1 LRVIWKNRAVTE
13 RKKRIVRSWNR
24 ALPDAGMDTLK
35 IIPLGGLGEF
45 GLNMMLLE
53 YGDAAVAIDCGLMFP
68 GADLLG
74 IDLVIPDVSYLIER
88 RDKLKAIVLTH
99 AHEDHVGALPFIL
112 EHFNVPIFGT
122 RLTLGLLANKLREH
136 DLEDTVDVRQITAG
150 APWDIAPFRIEG
162 IRVTHSL
169 MDCLALA
176 VETPIGTVI
185 HTGDFKI
192 DNTPMEGEM
201 FDFQRFAAYGERG
214 VLLLLSDST
223 NVERTG
229 HTPSEREVGS
239 NLEQIIQSS
248 TGKVLVST
256 FSSSIPRIQQVVE
269 ISERSDRRVV
279 LSGRSMIR
287 NSQVAAELGYLHL
300 PRNAMT
306 ESDRW
311 QDLPESRLTFLT
323 TGSQGEPLSAL
334 HRIALN
340 DHKNIK
346 ITPGDTVILSSK
358 FIPGNEKTISNLIDH
373 LYRRGAEVHYEKV
386 SEIHVSGHASQEEL
400 KIMLQLTR
408 PRYFVPIHGE
418 YRHLVRHRRLAQE
431 VGIPA
436 ENCFILEDGDVL
448 ELSAQSAQKTTSIQV
463 GKVFVDGK
471 GVGDVG
477 DIVIRDRRH
486 LSEDG
491 MVLAVM
497 AIHQQ
502 SGELV
507 AGPDMISRGFMSAE
521 ESEEVLEHAK
531 KVVLETLGAM
541 NRETRTDPAELKEEV
556 RRALRRFFRKKLERH
571 PVVLPYIIE
580 T

>member
-1 LRVIWKNRAVTE
+1 MDK
-13 RKKRIVRSWNR
+13 VR
-24 ALPDAGMDTLK
+24 

-45 GLNMMLLE
+45 GLNMMLIE
-53 YGDAAVAIDCGLMFP
+53 YADSAIAVDCGLMFP
-68 GADLLG
+68 DANLLG
-74 IDLVIPDVSYLIER
+74 IDLVIPDVSYLLEINN
-88 RDKLKAIVLTH
+88 KLKAIVLTH
-99 AHEDHVGALPFIL
+99 AHEDHVGALPYIL
-112 EHFNVPIFGT
+112 KHLDVPIYGT
-122 RLTLGLLANKLREH
+122 RLTLGLLANKLKEH
-136 DLEDTVDVRQITAG
+136 DLEDSAEVHEITAG
-150 APWDIAPFRIEG
+150 APWDLAPFRLEG

-176 VETPIGTVI
+176 IETPVGTII

-201 FDFQRFAAYGERG
+201 FDFQRFAAYGEKG

-223 NVERTG
+223 NVERSG
-229 HTPSEREVGS
+229 YTPSEREVGT
-239 NLEQIIQSS
+239 NLQQIIEHS

-256 FSSSIPRIQQVVE
+256 FSSSIPRIQQVID
-269 ISERSDRRVV
+269 ISERADRRVV

-287 NSQVAAELGYLHL
+287 NSQVAADLGYLHL
-300 PRNAMT
+300 PRDFMI

-311 QDLPESRLTFLT
+311 HDLPADRLTFLT

-334 HRIALN
+334 HRIALD
-340 DHKNIK
+340 DHKTIK
-346 ITPGDTVILSSK
+346 VEPGDTVILSSK
-358 FIPGNEKTISNLIDH
+358 FIPGNEKTISNLINH

-400 KIMLQLTR
+400 KTMLQLTL

-431 VGIPA
+431 VGLPA

-448 ELSAQSAQKTTSIQV
+448 ELTANSAKKVKPIQV
-463 GKVFVDGK
+463 GRVFVDGK

-477 DIVIRDRRH
+477 DVVIRDRRH
-486 LSEDG
+486 LSEGG
-491 MVLAVM
+491 MVLVVM

-507 AGPDMISRGFMSAE
+507 AGPELISRGFMLHE
-521 ESEEVLEHAK
+521 ESEEVLESAK
-531 KVVLETLGAM
+531 NEVLATLNNM
-541 NRETRTDPAELKEEV
+541 NREARTDPAELKEEV
-556 RRALRRFFRKKLERH
+556 RKTLRRFFRKKLERH

>member
-1 LRVIWKNRAVTE
+1 ME
-13 RKKRIVRSWNR
+13 
-24 ALPDAGMDTLK
+24 PLK

-53 YGDAAVAIDCGLMFP
+53 CGGAAIAIDCGLMFP

-74 IDLVIPDVSYLIER
+74 IDLVIPDVSYLLEN
-88 RDKLKAIVLTH
+88 KQNLKGIVLTH
-99 AHEDHVGALPFIL
+99 AHEDHIGALPYIL
-112 EHFNVPIFGT
+112 KHLSVPIFGT
-122 RLTLGLLANKLREH
+122 RLTLGLLDNKLREH
-136 DLEDTVDVRQITAG
+136 HLEDTADIREITAG
-150 APWDIAPFRIEG
+150 QLWELAPFQLEG

-176 VETPIGTVI
+176 IETPVGTVI

-201 FDFQRFAAYGERG
+201 FDFQRFAAYGEKG

-223 NVERTG
+223 NVERAG
-229 HTPSEREVGS
+229 YTPSEREVGT
-239 NLEQIIQSS
+239 NLEQIFQGS
-248 TGKVLVST
+248 TGKILVST
-256 FSSSIPRIQQVVE
+256 FSSSIPRIQQVVD
-269 ISERSDRRVV
+269 ISERCGRRVI

-287 NSQVAAELGYLHL
+287 NSQIASELGYLRL
-300 PRNAMT
+300 PRSFMT
-306 ESDRW
+306 ENERW
-311 QDLPESRLTFLT
+311 QELPPERLTFLT
-323 TGSQGEPLSAL
+323 TGSQGEPLSVL
-334 HRIALN
+334 HRVALD
-340 DHKNIK
+340 DHKSIK
-346 ITPGDTVILSSK
+346 VESGDTVILSSK
-358 FIPGNEKTISNLIDH
+358 FIPGNEKTISNLINH

-400 KIMLQLTR
+400 KTMLQLTR

-418 YRHLVRHRRLAQE
+418 YRHLVRHRRLAQD
-431 VGIPA
+431 VGVPE

-448 ELSAQSAQKTTSIQV
+448 ELSAHSARKINPIQV
-463 GKVFVDGK
+463 GRVFIDGK
-471 GVGDVG
+471 GVGDVE
-477 DIVIRDRRH
+477 DVVIRDRRH

-507 AGPDMISRGFMSAE
+507 AGPDLISRGFVRDE
-521 ESEEVLEHAK
+521 EGEEILEQAR
-531 KVVLETLGAM
+531 KVVLETLSGI
-541 NRETRTDPAELKEEV
+541 NREARTDPAELQEEV
-556 RRALRRFFRKKLERH
+556 RKALRRYFRKRLERR

>member
-1 LRVIWKNRAVTE
+1 MHPLR
-13 RKKRIVRSWNR
+13 
-24 ALPDAGMDTLK
+24 

-45 GLNMMLLE
+45 GLNMMLIE
-53 YGDAAVAIDCGLMFP
+53 YGDAAVAVDCGLMFP

-74 IDLVIPDVSYLIER
+74 IDLVVPDVSYLLER
-88 RDKLKAIVLTH
+88 KDYLKAIILTH
-99 AHEDHVGALPFIL
+99 AHEDHVGALPYIL
-112 EHFNVPIFGT
+112 KHLAVPIFGT
-122 RLTLGLLANKLREH
+122 RLTLGLLASKLEEH
-136 DLEDTVDVRQITAG
+136 DLDDTADVREITAG
-150 APWDIAPFRIEG
+150 KPWEIAPFRIEG

-176 VETPIGTVI
+176 VETPLGTVI

-201 FDFQRFAAYGERG
+201 FDFQRFAACGEKG

-223 NVERTG
+223 NVERPGYTL
-229 HTPSEREVGS
+229 SEREVGR
-239 NLEQIIQSS
+239 NLQQIFQESA
-248 TGKVLVST
+248 GKILVST
-256 FSSSIPRIQQVVE
+256 FSSSIPRIQQVVD
-269 ISERSDRRVV
+269 ISERCGRRVV

-287 NSQVAAELGYLHL
+287 NGQIASDLGYLRL
-300 PRNAMT
+300 PRNFMT
-306 ESDRW
+306 ESERW
-311 QDLPESRLTFLT
+311 HEIPSAQLTFLT
-323 TGSQGEPLSAL
+323 TGSQGEPLSVL
-334 HRIALN
+334 HRVALD
-340 DHKNIK
+340 DHKTIK
-346 ITPGDTVILSSK
+346 IDPGDTVILSSK
-358 FIPGNEKTISNLIDH
+358 FIPGNEKTISNLINH

-386 SEIHVSGHASQEEL
+386 SEVHVSGHASQEEL
-400 KIMLQLTR
+400 KTMLQLTR

-418 YRHLVRHRRLAQE
+418 YRHLVKHRRLAQG
-431 VGIPA
+431 VGVP
-436 ENCFILEDGDVL
+436 EKNCFILEDGDVL
-448 ELSAQSAQKTTSIQV
+448 ELTAHGAQKIKPVQA

-477 DIVIRDRRH
+477 DVVIRDRRH

-507 AGPDMISRGFMSAE
+507 AGPDLISRGFMGDQF
-521 ESEEVLEHAK
+521 SEEVLEQAR
-531 KVVLETLGAM
+531 KVILETLSGM
-541 NRETRTDPAELKEEV
+541 NRETRTDPGELKEEV
-556 RRALRRFFRKKLERH
+556 RKSLRRYFRKRLERH

>member
-1 LRVIWKNRAVTE
+1 
-13 RKKRIVRSWNR
+13 
-24 ALPDAGMDTLK
+24 MDSVK

-45 GLNMMLLE
+45 GLNMMLIE
-53 YGDAAVAIDCGLMFP
+53 YGDAAIAVDCGLMFP
-68 GADLLG
+68 SADLLG
-74 IDLVIPDVSYLIER
+74 IDLVIPDVSYLLET
-88 RDKLKAIVLTH
+88 RDKLKAIILTH
-99 AHEDHVGALPFIL
+99 AHEDHVGALPYIL
-112 EHFNVPIFGT
+112 EHFDVPIFGT
-122 RLTLGLLANKLREH
+122 RLTLGLLANKLTEH
-136 DLEDTVDVRQITAG
+136 DLEDTADVRQITAG
-150 APWDIAPFRIEG
+150 VPWDIAPFRIEG

-176 VETPIGTVI
+176 IETPIGTII

-201 FDFQRFAAYGERG
+201 FDFQTLAAYGEKG

-223 NVERTG
+223 NVERPG
-229 HTPSEREVGS
+229 YTPSEREVGT
-239 NLEQIIQSS
+239 NLEQIMQQS

-256 FSSSIPRIQQVVE
+256 FSSSIPRIQQVVD
-269 ISERSDRRVV
+269 ISERCGRRVV

-287 NSQVAAELGYLHL
+287 NGQVAAELGYLHL
-300 PRNAMT
+300 PRNFMT

-311 QDLPESRLTFLT
+311 HDLPLDQLTFLT
-323 TGSQGEPLSAL
+323 TGSQGEPLSVL
-334 HRIALN
+334 HRVALN
-340 DHKNIK
+340 DHKTIK
-346 ITPGDTVILSSK
+346 IDPGDTVILSSK
-358 FIPGNEKTISNLIDH
+358 FIPGNEKTISNLINH

-400 KIMLQLTR
+400 KTMLQLTR

-418 YRHLVRHRRLAQE
+418 YRHLVRHRRLAQD

-436 ENCFILEDGDVL
+436 ANCFLLEDGDVL
-448 ELSAQSAQKTTSIQV
+448 ELTANSAQKTKPIQV

-491 MVLAVM
+491 MVLVVM

-502 SGELV
+502 SGEV
-507 AGPDMISRGFMSAE
+507 G
-521 ESEEVLEHAK
+521 
-531 KVVLETLGAM
+531 
-541 NRETRTDPAELKEEV
+541 
-556 RRALRRFFRKKLERH
+556 RRAGSYLARLHARGGKRRSFGGRQKSSSRNSRQHQPRNPHRSSRAQRRSAQGTTALFSKKIGAPSLRSPVHHRNLRKRTYVQCSGKGSA
-571 PVVLPYIIE
+571 PS
-580 T
+580 

>member
-1 LRVIWKNRAVTE
+1 
-13 RKKRIVRSWNR
+13 
-24 ALPDAGMDTLK
+24 MDTLK

-45 GLNMMLLE
+45 GLNMMLVE
-53 YGDAAVAIDCGLMFP
+53 YGDAAIAIDCGLMFP
-68 GADLLG
+68 SADLLG

-112 EHFNVPIFGT
+112 EHFNVPIFGS

-136 DLEDTVDVRQITAG
+136 DLEDTVDIRQITAG
-150 APWDIAPFRIEG
+150 APWEVAPFRIEG

-201 FDFQRFAAYGERG
+201 FDFQRFAAYGEKG
-214 VLLLLSDST
+214 VLLLMSDST

-300 PRNAMT
+300 PRSTMT

-448 ELSAQSAQKTTSIQV
+448 ELSAHSAQKTTPVQV

-531 KVVLETLGAM
+531 KVVLETLGGM

>member
-1 LRVIWKNRAVTE
+1 MRAWKPVSPEANM
-13 RKKRIVRSWNR
+13 
-24 ALPDAGMDTLK
+24 DALK

-45 GLNMMLLE
+45 GLNMMLVE
-53 YGDAAVAIDCGLMFP
+53 YGDSAIAIDCGLMFP

-99 AHEDHVGALPFIL
+99 AHEDHVGALPYIL

-150 APWDIAPFRIEG
+150 APWDVAPFRIEG

-176 VETPIGTVI
+176 VETPVGTVI

-201 FDFQRFAAYGERG
+201 FDFQRFAAYGEKG

-223 NVERTG
+223 NVERAG
-229 HTPSEREVGS
+229 HTPSEREVGT

-248 TGKVLVST
+248 SGKVLVST
-256 FSSSIPRIQQVVE
+256 FSSSIPRIQQVVD
-269 ISERSDRRVV
+269 ISARCDRRVV

-287 NSQVAAELGYLHL
+287 NSQVAAELGYLDL
-300 PRNAMT
+300 PRSAMT
-306 ESDRW
+306 ENDRW

-334 HRIALN
+334 HRVALN
-340 DHKNIK
+340 DHKSIK

-358 FIPGNEKTISNLIDH
+358 FIPGNEKTIANLIDH
-373 LYRRGAEVHYEKV
+373 LYRRGADVHYEKV

-436 ENCFILEDGDVL
+436 EHCFILEDGDVL
-448 ELSAQSAQKTTSIQV
+448 ELTAQGAQKTAPIQV

-502 SGELV
+502 SGDLV
-507 AGPDMISRGFMSAE
+507 AGPDMISRGFMRAE

-531 KVVLETLGAM
+531 KVVLETLNGI

>member
-1 LRVIWKNRAVTE
+1 
-13 RKKRIVRSWNR
+13 
-24 ALPDAGMDTLK
+24 MDPLK

-53 YGDAAVAIDCGLMFP
+53 YGDSAIAVDCGLMFP
-68 GADLLG
+68 DANLLG
-74 IDLVIPDVSYLIER
+74 IDLVIPDVSYLLEDS
-88 RDKLKAIVLTH
+88 DKLKAIVLTH
-99 AHEDHVGALPFIL
+99 AHEDHVGALPYIL
-112 EHFNVPIFGT
+112 KHLDVPIYGT
-122 RLTLGLLANKLREH
+122 KLTLGLLANKLTEH
-136 DLEDTVDVRQITAG
+136 DLEDSADVHEITAG
-150 APWDIAPFRIEG
+150 EPWDIAPFRIEG

-176 VETPIGTVI
+176 VETPVGTVI

-201 FDFQRFAAYGERG
+201 FDFQRFAAYGEKG

-223 NVERTG
+223 NVERKGYTA
-229 HTPSEREVGS
+229 SERDVAPQ
-239 NLEQIIQSS
+239 LEQIIQNSS
-248 TGKVLVST
+248 GKVLVST
-256 FSSSIPRIQQVVE
+256 FASSIPRIQQIID
-269 ISERSDRRVV
+269 ISERCNRRVV

-287 NSQVAAELGYLHL
+287 NSQVASDLGYLHL
-300 PRNAMT
+300 PRSFMT
-306 ESDRW
+306 ESERW
-311 QDLPESRLTFLT
+311 HELPAERLTFLT

-334 HRIALN
+334 HRIALD
-340 DHKNIK
+340 DHKTIK
-346 ITPGDTVILSSK
+346 VESGDTVILSSK
-358 FIPGNEKTISNLIDH
+358 FIPGNEKTISNLINH
-373 LYRRGAEVHYEKV
+373 LYRRGAQVHYEKV

-400 KIMLQLTR
+400 KTMLQLTR

-418 YRHLVRHRRLAQE
+418 FRHLVRHRRLAQD
-431 VGIPA
+431 VGLPE
-436 ENCFILEDGDVL
+436 ENCFIIEDGDVL
-448 ELSAQSAQKTTSIQV
+448 ELTANSAHKVKPIQV
-463 GKVFVDGK
+463 GRVFVDGK

-477 DIVIRDRRH
+477 DVVIRDRRH
-486 LSEDG
+486 LSEGG

-507 AGPDMISRGFMSAE
+507 AGPELISRGFMLAE
-521 ESEEVLEHAK
+521 ESEEVLESAK
-531 KVVLETLGAM
+531 REVVLALNNM

-556 RRALRRFFRKKLERH
+556 RRVLRRFFRKKLERH

>member
-1 LRVIWKNRAVTE
+1 MHPLR
-13 RKKRIVRSWNR
+13 
-24 ALPDAGMDTLK
+24 

-45 GLNMMLLE
+45 GLNMMLIE
-53 YGDAAVAIDCGLMFP
+53 YGDAAVAVDCGLMFP

-74 IDLVIPDVSYLIER
+74 IDLVVPDVSYLLER
-88 RDKLKAIVLTH
+88 KDTLKAIILTH
-99 AHEDHVGALPFIL
+99 AHEDHVGALPYIL
-112 EHFNVPIFGT
+112 KHLAVPIFGT
-122 RLTLGLLANKLREH
+122 RLTLGLLASKLEEH
-136 DLEDTVDVRQITAG
+136 DLDDMADVREITAG
-150 APWDIAPFRIEG
+150 KPWEIAPFRIEG

-176 VETPIGTVI
+176 VETPLGTVI

-201 FDFQRFAAYGERG
+201 FDFQRFAAYGEKG

-223 NVERTG
+223 NVERPG
-229 HTPSEREVGS
+229 YTPSEREVGR
-239 NLEQIIQSS
+239 NLEQIFQESA
-248 TGKVLVST
+248 GKVLVST
-256 FSSSIPRIQQVVE
+256 FSSSIPRIQQVVD
-269 ISERSDRRVV
+269 ISERCGRRVV

-287 NSQVAAELGYLHL
+287 NGQIASDLGYLRL
-300 PRNAMT
+300 PRNFMI
-306 ESDRW
+306 ESERW
-311 QDLPESRLTFLT
+311 HELPPAQLTFLT
-323 TGSQGEPLSAL
+323 TGSQGEPLSVL
-334 HRIALN
+334 HRVALN
-340 DHKNIK
+340 DHKTIK
-346 ITPGDTVILSSK
+346 IDPGDTVILSSK
-358 FIPGNEKTISNLIDH
+358 FIPGNEKTISNLINH

-400 KIMLQLTR
+400 KTMLQLTR

-418 YRHLVRHRRLAQE
+418 YRHLVKHRRLAQD
-431 VGIPA
+431 VGVPE

-448 ELSAQSAQKTTSIQV
+448 ELTAHRAQKIKPVQA
-463 GKVFVDGK
+463 GRVFVDGK

-477 DIVIRDRRH
+477 DVVIRDRRH

-507 AGPDMISRGFMSAE
+507 AGPDLISRGFMGDPF
-521 ESEEVLEHAK
+521 SEEVLEQAR
-531 KVVLETLGAM
+531 KVVLETLSGM
-541 NRETRTDPAELKEEV
+541 NRETRTDPGELKEEV
-556 RRALRRFFRKKLERH
+556 RKSLRRYFRKRLERH